1 VDGQPDILSFGPRRR
16 RGARW
21 PSPGRGRWIAI
32 FVLAV
37 LLACLGV
44 TVSLAVLVAHRDDTI
59 NDLRTALRNARH
71 PAPATA
77 APPAVSGS
85 AMFSLPDA
93 AGGSFSVVAV
103 AVRPEPG
110 SAALT
115 WLFVYGRH
123 ANPGERYGLLS
134 DTCGGQYVAAYD
146 LAEGTADRKGDV
158 TIVAPNLD
166 ISSTALDVWILVYR
180 LADGTPLG
188 GVLGPLTGNGAKT
201 FRSVPPCRGPRSAA
215 STTGT
220 SKPKAGTST
229 SPSTAS

>member
-1 VDGQPDILSFGPRRR
+1 M
-16 RGARW
+16 
-21 PSPGRGRWIAI
+21 
-32 FVLAV
+32 LAV
-37 LLACLGV
+37 LLACLSV
-44 TVSLAVLVAHRDDTI
+44 TVSLAMLVAHRDDPI

-71 PAPATA
+71 PAPVTA
-77 APPAVSGS
+77 APQAVWGAPRSC
-85 AMFSLPDA
+85 FPDA
-93 AGGSFSVVAV
+93 AGGSFTVVAV

-166 ISSTALDVWILVYR
+166 ISSTALDVWVLVYGWPTAR
-180 LADGTPLG
+180 
-188 GVLGPLTGNGAKT
+188 
-201 FRSVPPCRGPRSAA
+201 RSAA
-215 STTGT
+215 CW
-220 SKPKAGTST
+220 AR
-229 SPSTAS
+229 